1 MLLKIL
7 GHGIPATS
15 FLILQISI
23 KQAQIC
29 LGGLEIVTS
38 EFKVS
43 LEKIEIIN
51 AYPQFQAWAESGGT
65 ENQDWYNNPD
75 DSKVFVP
82 EGE

>member
-1 MLLKIL
+1 M
-7 GHGIPATS
+7 PW
-15 FLILQISI
+15 
-23 KQAQIC
+23 
-29 LGGLEIVTS
+29 GLEIVTS